1 MLAGAQNGT
10 ACAPWRDL
18 EVYMFSM
25 TRISLLVAVL
35 ALTIGAPLALQ
46 AQQSGQAQQVSTAEG
61 ELVKVDVNAKM
72 ITIKPAEGPEQQF
85 TFNDETKVTGARDV
99 AGLATMSGS
108 AVKVSFR
115 TNRVATEI
123 VIQPKK

>member
-1 MLAGAQNGT
+1 
-10 ACAPWRDL
+10 
-18 EVYMFSM
+18 MFSM

-35 ALTIGAPLALQ
+35 ALTIGVPLAVH
-46 AQQSGQAQQVSTAEG
+46 AQESGQAQQVSTAEG

-72 ITIKPAEGPEQQF
+72 ITIKPAAGPEQQF

-99 AGLATMSGS
+99 AGLATMGGS